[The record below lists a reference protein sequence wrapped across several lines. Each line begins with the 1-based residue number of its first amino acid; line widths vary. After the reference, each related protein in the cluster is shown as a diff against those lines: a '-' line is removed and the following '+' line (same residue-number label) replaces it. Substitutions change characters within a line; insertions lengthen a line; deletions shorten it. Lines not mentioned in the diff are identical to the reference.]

1 MLPALVPGEA
11 DGEPTPQ
18 QVRLH
23 HGLWLRLWEPAGQA
37 LDLRGLRILATCLME
52 SGVEQL
58 RNQTSGRPEK
68 GIHHITKTEQC
79 CSSPVGEGVCGGQMV
94 PVSVKGSPL
103 DSYQEKIPR
112 CFAGCEVLPAFFTSL
127 S

>member
-37 LDLRGLRILATCLME
+37 LDLQGLRVQALCLMQ

-58 RNQTSGRPEK
+58 WNQTSNRPEK
-68 GIHHITKTEQC
+68 GIRHITKTESNAAAAPWVKEC
-79 CSSPVGEGVCGGQMV
+79 VGDRWF
-94 PVSVKGSPL
+94 L
-103 DSYQEKIPR
+103 
-112 CFAGCEVLPAFFTSL
+112 SL
-127 S
+127 